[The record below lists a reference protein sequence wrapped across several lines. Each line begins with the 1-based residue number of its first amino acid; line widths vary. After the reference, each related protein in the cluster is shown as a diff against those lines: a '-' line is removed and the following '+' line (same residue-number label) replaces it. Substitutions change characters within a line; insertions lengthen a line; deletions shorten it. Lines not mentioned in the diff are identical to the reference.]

1 MAVRIGCGSWTD
13 SDYVGLLYPKGLP
26 AKERLRTYAGWFERV
41 EVNSTYY
48 ATPPRVTVASW
59 VEQTPPGFL
68 FDVKLLRAL
77 SENPQSA
84 AESQLMDKFLG
95 AMQPLI
101 EAKKLG
107 AFLLTLAPSFGPDR
121 HQLAEIDVLA
131 GKLQPLPL
139 AVELRHRGWVDGD
152 ALATT
157 LEYFRRRELAWVAL
171 DLPPLK
177 SNALLPPIDEVTNPL
192 LSYMRLHGRN
202 PNYLRSKSA
211 AERHE
216 HDYTAIELEEI
227 AARIRSLASRA
238 KDVHVSF
245 NNHFATFAPK
255 AALAF
260 RRLLGQSVPPPLP
273 PTNDDD
279 GQLSL
284 LE

>member
-13 SDYVGLLYPKGLP
+13 SDYVELLYPKGLP

-48 ATPPRVTVASW
+48 ATPPRATIAGW

-68 FDVKLLRAL
+68 FDVKLHRAF

-84 AESQLMDKFLG
+84 AGSYLMDKFVG
-95 AMQPLI
+95 AMRPLI
-101 EAKKLG
+101 DAKKLG
-107 AFLLTLAPSFGPDR
+107 AFLLTLAPSFGPER

-131 GKLQPLPL
+131 GTLQPHPL

-152 ALATT
+152 ALVTT
-157 LEYFRRRELAWVAL
+157 LDYFRHRELAWVAL
-171 DLPPLK
+171 DLPQLK
-177 SNALLPPIDEVTNPL
+177 ANALLPPIDEVTNPI

-202 PNYLRSKSA
+202 PNYLKSKSA

-216 HDYTAIELEEI
+216 HDYTAAELEEI
-227 AARIRSLASRA
+227 AARIQSLATRA

-255 AALAF
+255 AALAL
-260 RRLLGQSVPPPLP
+260 RRLLGQPVPAPLP
-273 PTNDDD
+273 PADD
-279 GQLSL
+279 SRIK
-284 LE
+284 